1 MSLQAVLTA
10 VRTVAMFRRRWPLV
24 ALLIPLLLAFTAAQS
39 QSSLAAG
46 SRTVPVAFAGGVPYA
61 PAEPVAQALGL
72 GFTASRTGVYV
83 SLGGRVEWFAYANS
97 AAEAGSTGKAWR
109 REGEPW
115 LSIRGLAAAFGL
127 EYRQVGS
134 TYVLGLRPARLL
146 TVRKSTSSEPNRLLL
161 SFDRDVQVRLLEQNP
176 PTLALIGVV
185 EASESGGL
193 EVAPANYGLRLTL
206 PPISGPLRLSYS
218 SNTVVLEWGQ
228 DKFSPRIVLD
238 PGHGGSDTGVV
249 VGGVREKDITLNLAR
264 SLAEKLRSRDLSVS
278 LTHSDDRNP
287 SLRERAGQATFAQ
300 VFVSLHAAS
309 GKGFTLYTYPDERG
323 LAFLDKGRQLLP
335 KTAGARRE
343 LLARFVAEPDASL
356 HLSREIAGALANRAL
371 VPLEAQGPYF
381 VLSQA
386 GGAAVLLEVGMDEA
400 GNPEQRGKIVD
411 ALTEAILRY
420 LGIPLEGPRT
430 QPADDSLRGR
440 AGPVRYSASLPLGG
454 STR

>member
-1 MSLQAVLTA
+1 MSLQAVFTA
-10 VRTVAMFRRRWPLV
+10 VRTVAMFGLLAKDERKRWLML
-24 ALLIPLLLAFTAAQS
+24 ALLALLLLAFTAAQG
-39 QSSLAAG
+39 QFSLAVG
-46 SRTVPVAFAGGVPYA
+46 NRTVPVAFAGGVPYG
-61 PAEPVAQALGL
+61 PAEPIAQALGL

-115 LSIRGLAAAFGL
+115 LSIRGLAAAFDL

-134 TYVLGLRPARLL
+134 IYVLGLRPARLL
-146 TVRKSTSSEPNRLLL
+146 TVRKSSSSDPSRVILR
-161 SFDRDVQVRLLEQNP
+161 FDRDVQVRLLEQNP

-193 EVAPANYGLRLTL
+193 EVSSADYGLRLTL
-206 PPISGPLRLSYS
+206 PSVSGPLRISYS
-218 SNTVVLEWGQ
+218 SNAVMLEWGQ
-228 DKFSPRIVLD
+228 SRFSPRVVLD

-249 VGGVREKDITLNLAR
+249 VGGVREKDIALNLAR
-264 SLAEKLRSRDLSVS
+264 RLAENLRSRDLSVT
-278 LTHSDDRNP
+278 LTRSDDRNP

-309 GKGFTLYTYPDERG
+309 GKNVTLYTYPDERG

-335 KTAGARRE
+335 KTPGPRRDV
-343 LLARFVAEPDASL
+343 LGRFVAEPDASL
-356 HLSREIAGALANRAL
+356 RLSRGITGALASRAL

-386 GGAAVLLEVGMDEA
+386 GGAAVLLEVGMDDV

-411 ALTEAILRY
+411 ALTEAILKY
-420 LGIPLEGPRT
+420 LGIPLEERRT
-430 QPADDSLRGR
+430 QPTD
-440 AGPVRYSASLPLGG
+440 ASPPLGG
-454 STR
+454 SIR